1 MCVCVYMCV
10 CVCAGVSRDTHKL
23 LFMVAMFV
31 NTQSLIVLELALTDL
46 HRYLR
51 GIRFR
56 YVVCDEITQ
65 SPIISATLCISVMLQ
80 SAVHQLPPAAAP
92 PVQSRRGLGDAVP
105 ERQEVC
111 PQDLA
116 ARNISVSILSLPY
129 NSRYI

>member
-1 MCVCVYMCV
+1 MCVCV

-56 YVVCDEITQ
+56 YAVCDEITQ
-65 SPIISATLCISVMLQ
+65 SPIISATLSVMLQ
-80 SAVHQLPPAAAP
+80 SAVHQLPPEAAP

-105 ERQEVC
+105 E
-111 PQDLA
+111 
-116 ARNISVSILSLPY
+116 
-129 NSRYI
+129 

>member
-1 MCVCVYMCV
+1 MCVCV
-10 CVCAGVSRDTHKL
+10 CVCAGVSRGTHKL

-56 YVVCDEITQ
+56 YVV
-65 SPIISATLCISVMLQ
+65 SHNLHISATLCISVMLQ

-105 ERQEVC
+105 EWQEVC
-111 PQDLA
+111 AQRPGSSQHSPGFLT
-116 ARNISVSILSLPY
+116 SVQG
-129 NSRYI
+129 RVTH